1 MVKVLYTNPESCFNV
16 NGELTRFIFIMRGV
30 RQGCPRSLLLYI
42 LVAEALGLA
51 IKACPNIKGFQM
63 PGYDPIPVL
72 QYADDTN
79 LIVQNIESINAAL
92 QIFDTYCKATG
103 SNLKPEKTKG
113 LAIATCEHLTART
126 LHRIQWNWD
135 FKVLG
140 ITFTPDQPGNYAV
153 NWNEVISK
161 AEKASQALAKRS
173 LSLKGRALVCNTCA
187 VKNLACRQSL
197 HTQQTSLC

>member
-1 MVKVLYTNPESCFNV
+1 VDQEKAYDKVSWKFMFEVLKRFGLPKRFIEMVKVLYTNPESCFNV

-113 LAIATCEHLTART
+113 LAIATGS
-126 LHRIQWNWD
+126 
-135 FKVLG
+135 G
-140 ITFTPDQPGNYAV
+140 ILFRQ
-153 NWNEVISK
+153 I
-161 AEKASQALAKRS
+161 
-173 LSLKGRALVCNTCA
+173 VC
-187 VKNLACRQSL
+187 
-197 HTQQTSLC
+197 